1 MDANELM
8 RKITHLE
15 TEITEHRMRSDAFKT
30 NFERIKSEH
39 ARVQQENDRLQRE
52 LTEHREN
59 WRATEDRFQDTVAQE
74 RKEKDVLLAE
84 CEELRSQ
91 VMTPH
96 RLELLKHQIA
106 EDLARTHKERLDV
119 VEQELESY
127 KRFGLKINI
136 ATYLEL

>member
-1 MDANELM
+1 
-8 RKITHLE
+8 
-15 TEITEHRMRSDAFKT
+15 
-30 NFERIKSEH
+30 
-39 ARVQQENDRLQRE
+39 LQRE

-106 EDLARTHKERLDV
+106 EDLARTHKEV
-119 VEQELESY
+119 SY
-127 KRFGLKINI
+127 YLLHLIVLVMILLGLR
-136 ATYLEL
+136 

>member
-1 MDANELM
+1 
-8 RKITHLE
+8 
-15 TEITEHRMRSDAFKT
+15 
-30 NFERIKSEH
+30 
-39 ARVQQENDRLQRE
+39 